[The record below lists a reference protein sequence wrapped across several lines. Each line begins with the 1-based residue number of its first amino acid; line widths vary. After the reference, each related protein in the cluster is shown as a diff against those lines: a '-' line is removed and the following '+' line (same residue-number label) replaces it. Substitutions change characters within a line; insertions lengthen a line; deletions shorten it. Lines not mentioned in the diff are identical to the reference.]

1 MPALSLASDSSE
13 MKIATEI
20 YQSKIASGLSDEVI
34 IVNLN
39 SFVDSFQL
47 VVKDNE
53 VQEFNSIKPSL
64 NKYLMR
70 VRANGGVSMYSLSET
85 CEDKLQCLIYEDNP
99 LAILKAVD
107 RVIDISKRGTIDVC
121 TILRNKVAVV

>member
-1 MPALSLASDSSE
+1 

-20 YQSKIASGLSDEVI
+20 YQSKISCGLSDEVI

-47 VVKDNE
+47 VIKDNE
-53 VQEFNSIKPSL
+53 VQELNSIKPSP
-64 NKYLMR
+64 NKHLMR
-70 VRANGGVSMYSLSET
+70 VRANGGVSVYSLSEA
-85 CEDKLQCLIYEDNP
+85 CEDKLQCLMYEDNL

-107 RVIDISKRGTIDVC
+107 RVIDISKRGTIDIC
-121 TILRNKVAVV
+121 TILRSKVAIA